1 MTSAARQFSLPV
13 TAMKWMWPD
22 MSGLPHVLIVDDSRI
37 VRVAMIKHLKG
48 HYEVREEDN
57 GEADWQTLVQDHSIR
72 AVISDIQM
80 PNLNGYELLERLR
93 SSKLR
98 RLQQLPFI
106 LVSGEETEDERDK
119 ARALGVSD
127 FVTKG
132 AGSAEVLARL
142 DTLLALSNAQNVL
155 DEHREHLVQDPASG
169 LFTRAFLERQATQ
182 AISHSARHGVETS
195 VMVMGF
201 DGFDTL
207 SKTLGEHAAEEI
219 GSRFA
224 KMLAGKVRQEDSLG
238 HYGPGQY
245 AVISPGTAV
254 IYCMT
259 FAERVREA
267 VEAARLTVR
276 GEMVSVTVSI
286 GVAGVPV
293 DQVASARE
301 LLDLAGRRMQE
312 AMLVGGNRTES
323 GGATPAT
330 RPISINHALELIQAN
345 RPEPVRPHLAYLGL
359 QLLPLIQMIN
369 QELNLAMPMDEV
381 ERRLSERGTKTN

>member
-1 MTSAARQFSLPV
+1 
-13 TAMKWMWPD
+13 
-22 MSGLPHVLIVDDSRI
+22 MSDLPHILIVDDSRI

-48 HYEVREEDN
+48 HYEVREEND
-57 GEADWQTLVQDHSIR
+57 GEAAWQTLVLDHSIR
-72 AVISDIQM
+72 AVISDVQM

-142 DTLLALSNAQNVL
+142 DTLLALSNAQSVL
-155 DEHREHLVQDPASG
+155 DEHREQMVQDPASG

-219 GSRFA
+219 GARFA
-224 KMLAGKVRQEDSLG
+224 KMLASKVRQEDSLG

-254 IYCMT
+254 VYCVT

-267 VEAARLTVR
+267 VESARLTVR
-276 GEMVSVTVSI
+276 GEQVSVTVSI

-323 GGATPAT
+323 GGAAPAT

-345 RPEPVRPHLAYLGL
+345 RPEPVRPHLAYLGR
-359 QLLPLIQMIN
+359 QLLPLIKMIN
-369 QELNLAMPMDEV
+369 QEFDLAMPMEEV
-381 ERRLSERGTKTN
+381 ERRLRERGTKTN